1 MFEGLIKIAL
11 KSALENP
18 NLKEKLRKKSE
29 EIKINLMEKENNKS
43 KIIDLDKNSYK
54 VLKE

>member
-18 NLKEKLRKKSE
+18 EIKEKLRRKSE
-29 EIKINLMEKENNKS
+29 EIKVNWMEKENNS
-43 KIIDLDKNSYK
+43 KIIDLDKNGYK
-54 VLKE
+54 VLEE